1 MLFRTEEIVD
11 PSTTSLE
18 DNRFRGK
25 DFCYLAT
32 LNFHPN
38 PICAVGT
45 GVLDVHCIVWVSAV
59 DQQQKINR
67 SSDFEL
73 FAPVYL
79 HMVGEEVDE
88 PRRLSWI
95 FSIYA
100 VAAIGLRKDRSK
112 FLKKRKRTSKR
123 GC

>member
-1 MLFRTEEIVD
+1 MRFRTEEIVD

-18 DNRFRGK
+18 DNCFRGK

-32 LNFHPN
+32 LKFHPN
-38 PICAVGT
+38 PIGAVGT
-45 GVLDVHCIVWVSAV
+45 GVLDVHRIVWISAV

-73 FAPVYL
+73 LAPVYL
-79 HMVGEEVDE
+79 HMVGKEVDE

-95 FSIYA
+95 LGIYP
-100 VAAIGLRKDRSK
+100 VAATGLSLGGH
-112 FLKKRKRTSKR
+112 LKT
-123 GC
+123 GQ

>member
-1 MLFRTEEIVD
+1 MLFGTEEIVD

-18 DNRFRGK
+18 GNCFRGK
-25 DFCYLAT
+25 HFCYLAT
-32 LNFHPN
+32 LKFHPN

-45 GVLDVHCIVWVSAV
+45 GVLDVHGIVWVSAV

-73 FAPVYL
+73 LSPVYL
-79 HMVGEEVDE
+79 HVVGEEVNE

-95 FSIYA
+95 LGIYP
-100 VAAIGLRKDRSK
+100 VAATGLGKDRAK
-112 FLKKRKRTSKR
+112 LLKKPERTSKR
-123 GC
+123 RC

>member
-18 DNRFRGK
+18 DNCFRGK

-32 LNFHPN
+32 LKFHPN

-45 GVLDVHCIVWVSAV
+45 GILDLHRIVWVSAV

-73 FAPVYL
+73 LAPVYL
-79 HMVGEEVDE
+79 HMVREEVDE

-95 FSIYA
+95 LGIYP
-100 VAAIGLRKDRSK
+100 VAATGLRKDGSK
-112 FLKKRKRTSKR
+112 LLKKRKWTSKR
-123 GC
+123 RC